1 MLIFSAFTPHTP
13 LLLPS
18 IGKEQL
24 GKVEKTRQELAD
36 ELYAVQPDTVVL
48 ISEHPTSY
56 PDAFSINLSD
66 PYRFDLSEF
75 GDLGFDRT
83 FRPRIKLID
92 GLQRSL
98 RREGQPVTLT
108 SDEHLNYASAIPL
121 ALLTENLPKVE
132 LVPITYSNLDAKSH
146 FQFGQAL
153 KDRIM
158 NSRHRIAVIASGDMS
173 HALNTSAPAGFH
185 KDGPRFDEKIQEL
198 IAQKNTAG
206 LLSLKE
212 DLIQNAAETSYKPL
226 TMLFGLLERVS
237 VTPSILSYEAPFG
250 VGYLVVNFALR

>member
-1 MLIFSAFTPHTP
+1 MMRLDEQISVARTEIVSDGYDMSVGEIINLYKDEEIVISPDFQRLFRWDSTRKTRFIES
-13 LLLPS
+13 LLLGIP
-18 IGKEQL
+18 IPPIFVYQD
-24 GKVEKTRQELAD
+24 EKGVWE
-36 ELYAVQPDTVVL
+36 
-48 ISEHPTSY
+48 
-56 PDAFSINLSD
+56 
-66 PYRFDLSEF
+66 
-75 GDLGFDRT
+75 
-83 FRPRIKLID
+83 LID